1 MNDDTFEHKGYTFRV
16 KVEYDENDPPW
27 EWTDGHGPVTDWVRR
42 AKHPGEWVLCSDHG
56 SSRYYNFQEAM
67 ETAKID
73 GWDAP
78 PYGVGTKGERALR
91 AVTADYE
98 WLRKWC
104 SGDWCYVTLHVIL
117 LKEDEDGDTVETE
130 FEEYLGCVEYDYSQ
144 NGHWME
150 CAKEMADELIRQ
162 FEQALEDERTLAQ
175 IENRFRDAMECG
187 V

>member
-16 KVEYDENDPPW
+16 KVLDDHNDPPW
-27 EWTDGHGPVTDWVRR
+27 EQEDGHGPVTDWVRR
-42 AKHPGEWVLCSDHG
+42 AKHPSEWLLCSDHG
-56 SSRYYNFQEAM
+56 LSRYYNFQEAM
-67 ETAKID
+67 QTAKIE

-78 PYGVGTKGERALR
+78 PYGVGTRGERALR

-104 SGDWCYVTLHVIL
+104 SGDWCYVTLHVTL
-117 LKEDEDGDTVETE
+117 LKEEGFGFLVATKYDDV
-130 FEEYLGCVEYDYSQ
+130 LGGVEYDYGRS
-144 NGHWME
+144 GFWLE
-150 CAKEMADELIRQ
+150 CAKEMADELIS
-162 FEQALEDERTLAQ
+162 QAEGAAEDER